1 MEAVKNAGLMKN
13 EAEES
18 PRRRSNSE
26 KPSTK
31 AATLAS
37 MVHPNILASKH
48 AHQVTAPTRKLV
60 FNPTLPGLGTDSAGI
75 WVRGEHRL
83 NAYWP
88 LFPLL
93 GLRLFRWEPHPLQLK
108 CPADAE
114 DKTRQE
120 SWSEEATSTHM
131 PVTEHGTETATVWSG
146 ATLRADSCG
155 SKTQTETHLL

>member
-1 MEAVKNAGLMKN
+1 METGF
-13 EAEES
+13 
-18 PRRRSNSE
+18 
-26 KPSTK
+26 
-31 AATLAS
+31 
-37 MVHPNILASKH
+37 
-48 AHQVTAPTRKLV
+48 

-88 LFPLL
+88 PFPPA
-93 GLRLFRWEPHPLQLK
+93 GSETVQVGAPPLQLK

-131 PVTEHGTETATVWSG
+131 PVTERGTETATVWSG
-146 ATLRADSCG
+146 ATTC
-155 SKTQTETHLL
+155 KETAAAAKRRQKPTCAVRKRLESRTLGTAKLHYP